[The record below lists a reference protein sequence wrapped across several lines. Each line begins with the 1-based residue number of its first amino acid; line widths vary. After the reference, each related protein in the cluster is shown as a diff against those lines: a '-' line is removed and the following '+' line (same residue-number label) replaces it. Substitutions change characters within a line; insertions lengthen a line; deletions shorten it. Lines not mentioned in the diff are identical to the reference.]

1 MKKRNYE
8 NNREI
13 ATDFG
18 MHFVWDDFLCTSAL
32 ALKRI
37 LGTKRFWA
45 VFRKKNN
52 ELRIMRC
59 DLKSRKSYFNEHGKR
74 CRLKGNGQK
83 SNLNE
88 FLNVFDVHKK
98 GYRTI
103 PMARLKYIKKGKIR
117 FLVEYSKSENAIVP
131 TIRLNKLP

>member
-13 ATDFG
+13 TTDFG

-83 SNLNE
+83 ANLNE
-88 FLNVFDVHKK
+88 FLNVFDVI
-98 GYRTI
+98 G
-103 PMARLKYIKKGKIR
+103 L
-117 FLVEYSKSENAIVP
+117 
-131 TIRLNKLP
+131 